1 MVKNLFGD
9 LALDTS
15 MKFLKNIISRFTFD
29 NTGQLRVGG
38 IVGISSGSV
47 GISSGTITTV
57 GTVSQANIS
66 IGDTGRPSTAI
77 VMSAQMF
84 YGTVGANFVRS

>member
-29 NTGQLRVGG
+29 NTGQLRV
-38 IVGISSGSV
+38 SGSV
-47 GISSGTITTV
+47 GISSGTITTVTTV

-66 IGDTGRPSTAI
+66 IGDTGRPATAI